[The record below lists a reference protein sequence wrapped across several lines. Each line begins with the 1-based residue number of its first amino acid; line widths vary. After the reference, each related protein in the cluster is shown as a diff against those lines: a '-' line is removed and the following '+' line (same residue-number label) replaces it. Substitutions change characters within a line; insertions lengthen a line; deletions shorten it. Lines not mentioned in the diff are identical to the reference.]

1 MIKVKDYPNLYRD
14 EKTGAIIN
22 RNNFEYKQRLKAIK
36 SSNKQEEEFKK
47 MREDIDELKYLLKML
62 VEKNTG

>member
-22 RNNFEYKQRLKAIK
+22 NDFVGYDQYLKSLHLRKVKKREIDQIK
-36 SSNKQEEEFKK
+36 DDINEIKDALKELTKK
-47 MREDIDELKYLLKML
+47 L
-62 VEKNTG
+62 V